1 MGWIL
6 INTEQD
12 GQAVDV
18 VEKDSEKFETW
29 EALVWIEDKNNKI
42 TRQNLQYYKWTGEQ
56 FESEEPVI
64 EIDPDD
70 IPESMTPEE
79 FDKVYTSDDIKE

>member
-18 VEKDSEKFETW
+18 VEKDSEKFEVYET
-29 EALVWIEDKNNKI
+29 LVWVEDKNNKI
-42 TRQNLQYYKWTGEQ
+42 TRQNLQYYKWTGKQ
-56 FESEEPVI
+56 FEGEEPK
-64 EIDPDD
+64 EEEDD
-70 IPESMTPEE
+70 VAEPMT
-79 FDKVYTSDDIKE
+79 DDTKE

>member
-18 VEKDSEKFETW
+18 VEKDSEKFEVYET
-29 EALVWIEDKNNKI
+29 LVWVEDKNNKI
-42 TRQNLQYYKWTGEQ
+42 TRQNLQYYKWTGKQ
-56 FESEEPVI
+56 FEGEEPVI
-64 EIDPDD
+64 EID
-70 IPESMTPEE
+70 
-79 FDKVYTSDDIKE
+79 SDDVAEPMTDDTKK